1 MHLRPRFT
9 AACLTITLVF
19 IMGMALFTRT
29 SAAAQREYVLTGKTM
44 GTFYRIK
51 FIPDKPVSKALWKKK
66 VALRLKTVNA
76 RLSMYLKNSELSRF
90 NAAPA
95 HTPFHLSTDFRR
107 VLEQCT
113 HLYVI
118 SDGAWD
124 GTVKPLVDLWGFGIK
139 GTAPNLPAPEA
150 IEAAMARTG
159 FDKLILKDQTLT
171 KTTDGITLD
180 LGAIAKGYGVDEIA
194 RLFPDAG
201 IKNFL
206 VEIGGEVVGGG
217 RNTRGTPWVVGISR
231 PVKGTISSG
240 IYRVVTLDNMAI
252 ATSGN
257 YRNFFEREHK
267 TYSHIINPVTGYPV
281 DNLVVS
287 ASVIAPNCT
296 IADGLATALMV
307 MDPAKGIDL
316 INRMEHIE
324 CLIILKQ
331 GKKFVPKRSK
341 GFKTY
346 EMD

>member
-9 AACLTITLVF
+9 TICLTITLIF
-19 IMGMALFTRT
+19 ITGTALSTT
-29 SAAAQREYVLTGKTM
+29 VSAAAQREYVLTGKTM

-66 VALRLKTVNA
+66 VALRLKAVNA
-76 RLSMYLKNSELSRF
+76 RLSMYLKDSEISRF

-113 HLYVI
+113 HLYTI

-124 GTVKPLVDLWGFGIK
+124 GTVKPLVDLWGFGVK
-139 GTAPNLPAPEA
+139 DKATDLPTTEA
-150 IEAAMARTG
+150 IEAAMAHTG

-171 KTTDGITLD
+171 KAADGITLD

-194 RLFPDAG
+194 RLFPAAG
-201 IKNFL
+201 IKNYL
-206 VEIGGEVVGGG
+206 VEIGGEVAGGG
-217 RNTRGTPWVVGISR
+217 RNQRGIPWVVGISR
-231 PVKGTISSG
+231 PVKGAMSSG
-240 IYRVVTLDNMAI
+240 IYRVVTLDNKAI

-257 YRNFFEREHK
+257 YRNFFELDNK
-267 TYSHIINPVTGYPV
+267 TYAHIINPATGYPV

-287 ASVIAPNCT
+287 ASVIAPECT

-316 INRMEHIE
+316 INRMDHIE

-331 GKKFVPKRSK
+331 GEVFVPKRSK
-341 GFKTY
+341 GFKAY